1 MPRAA
6 AFTVENNFRNGLITE
21 ASGLNFPEAA
31 CTETWNCVFEFD
43 GSVHRRLGVDYE
55 TQYTQKTINRT
66 NSVVKSYLW
75 KNVAGDGG
83 TTLLVLQVGATLY
96 FYKTNL
102 ASISLGAVVST
113 VALTSFDASGAPST
127 ATTECQFSSGNGLLF
142 VTHPYCDP
150 FYVSYNT
157 STDTAT
163 GTAITLKIRDFEGVS
178 DGLAVDGRPTAN
190 MAGITAAHHYNLL
203 NQGWTATTLAA
214 WDTAQATLPS
224 NADVPWT
231 FKDSSGN
238 FDAGNSAI
246 ARVYRGNTPA
256 PKGHYVLSLH
266 NQDRDTASGLS
277 GVTATTTSYQRAST
291 SAFFAGRVFYAGIN
305 YIGFNSKIYFTQIVE
320 RTEQYGFCYQQSDPT
335 SEDVFDLLP
344 SDGGV
349 ISIPEAGTIYKL
361 FTVVGGL
368 AVFAQNGVWFISG
381 STGLGFTAN
390 DYVVQKLSSY
400 STLSAVSF
408 VDVGGAPA
416 WWTTEG
422 IYILSSDGQNPQIQS
437 LSDAKIRSFYDAI
450 PTASKR
456 NARGG
461 YNPSEGVIRWAY
473 RSEVNEDVTD
483 AYEYDRILNFNVQ
496 TGAFYPWAFETADV
510 KINGLF
516 ATELDTGAVTENQV
530 VSNGGVD
537 TVQDGSGN
545 NVVTFTSAQPTITA
559 DFRYI
564 VSIDDGAGSYDFTFG
579 QDKDTGYVD
588 WATDDETAFSSYFVT
603 GYKVRGD
610 AIKKTQPT
618 WTRLYSQSGT
628 SYVLSGV
635 WDYSTLTTTNR
646 WSSPQT
652 ITHPAADYSF
662 VSTRRKIR
670 GHGIALQLRVDS
682 VATEPFWLIGWSMLD
697 TGNQMP

>member
-43 GSVHRRLGVDYE
+43 GSVRRRLGVDYE
-55 TQYTQKTINRT
+55 TSYAKKAINRT

-96 FYKTNL
+96 FYETDGL
-102 ASISLGAVVST
+102 SLSAGAIADT
-113 VALTSFDASGAPST
+113 IALTDFDASGAPST
-127 ATTECQFSSGNGLLF
+127 ATIECQFSSGNGLLF

-150 FYVSYNT
+150 FYVSYDTGT
-157 STDTAT
+157 SNAT
-163 GTAITLKIRDFEGVS
+163 GTAITLKIRDLAGVS
-178 DGLAVDGRPTAN
+178 SGIDVDTRPTS
-190 MAGITAAHHYNLL
+190 TLAALSVAHRYNLL
-203 NQGWTATTLAA
+203 NQGWTTTTLTA
-214 WDTAQATLPS
+214 WDTAQTTMPS

-231 FKDSSGN
+231 FVDSAGDFS
-238 FDAGNSAI
+238 AGNSAI

-305 YIGFNSKIYFTQIVE
+305 YVGYNSKIYFSQIVE
-320 RTEQYGFCYQQSDPT
+320 RTEQYGFCYQQNDPT

-390 DYVVQKLSSY
+390 DYVVQKLSSFA
-400 STLSAVSF
+400 TLSASSF
-408 VDVGGAPA
+408 VDVGGSPA

-437 LSDAKIRSFYDAI
+437 LTDGKIRAFYETI

-456 NARGG
+456 SARGAFHP
-461 YNPSEGVIRWAY
+461 NEGTIRWLY
-473 RSEVNEDVTD
+473 KSEVSEDVTNT
-483 AYEYDRILNFNVQ
+483 YEFDRALNFNVQ
-496 TGAFYPWAFETADV
+496 TGAFYPWAFETSNV
-510 KINGLF
+510 TINGVF
-516 ATELDTGAVTENQV
+516 ATELDTGAISENQV
-530 VSNGGVD
+530 VSNGGAD

-545 NVVTFTSAQPTITA
+545 NVVTFTSSAPIITV

-564 VSIDDGAGSYDFTFG
+564 VSVANGSSYDFTFA
-579 QDKDTGYVD
+579 QDKDTDYVD
-588 WATDDETAFSSYFVT
+588 FTTDDEAGYSSYFIT
-603 GYKVRGD
+603 GYKLRGD
-610 AIKKTQPT
+610 AIRKWQPS
-618 WTRLYSQSGT
+618 WIRLYALPDTQYT
-628 SYVLSGV
+628 LSGL
-635 WDYSTLTTTNR
+635 WDYATASTTNR
-646 WSSPQT
+646 WSPTQT
-652 ITHPAADYSF
+652 ITHAADDYGY

-670 GHGIALQLRVDS
+670 GHGLALQIKIES
-682 VATEPFWLIGWSMLD
+682 VAGENFYIIGWSTLD